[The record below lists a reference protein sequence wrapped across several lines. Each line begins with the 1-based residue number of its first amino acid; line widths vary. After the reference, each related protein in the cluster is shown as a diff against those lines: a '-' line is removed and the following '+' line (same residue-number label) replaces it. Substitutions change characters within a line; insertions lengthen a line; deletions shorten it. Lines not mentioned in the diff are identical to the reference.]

1 MESIAYLSK
10 KRKKSLT
17 IHHCCGHVLDNDDSV
32 LTNEKDAL
40 KRCRIEFEMKE
51 QASNQSFLL
60 LLQYSKGRYMCQRKN
75 DMKKEYC

>member
-10 KRKKSLT
+10 KRKKYTPLN
-17 IHHCCGHVLDNDDSV
+17 VLDNDDSV

-51 QASNQSFLL
+51 QASNQSF
-60 LLQYSKGRYMCQRKN
+60 
-75 DMKKEYC
+75 